1 MSARSVWFTSPRRVE
16 LRDEI
21 LDAVGPTDVHVRACL
36 SAISHGTEMLVFRG
50 NVPTELTLD
59 LPTLKG
65 SFAFPIKY
73 GYASVGRVDAVGSS
87 VTRLGRG
94 DLVFVHHPHQTAY
107 VVPETAPIRLPT
119 ETQPEAGVFLA
130 NVETAVNVV
139 LDAAPRIGE
148 RVLVSGQGV
157 VGLLITQVLRLTGV
171 SEVIVVDPVERRRTL
186 ACAVGAHRAFTPDD
200 VRAGAILDVTD
211 GQGVDIAIEVSGAP
225 AALDTAIENVTFG
238 GTLIVASWYG
248 TKTVP
253 LHLGGAFHRRRL
265 RLVSSQVSTID
276 SALQPRWTHARR
288 LSVATAV
295 LGSLQL
301 GLLISQRFS
310 IEQAPEAYALVDQ
323 SPEDAVQVVLTYP

>member
-1 MSARSVWFTSPRRVE
+1 
-16 LRDEI
+16 
-21 LDAVGPTDVHVRACL
+21 
-36 SAISHGTEMLVFRG
+36 MLVFRG
-50 NVPTELTLD
+50 DVPTELALD

-73 GYASVGRVDAVGSS
+73 GYASVGRVEDVGAS
-87 VTRLGRG
+87 VARLARG

-107 VVPETAPIRLPT
+107 VVPETAPIRLPV

-139 LDAAPRIGE
+139 LDTAPRIGE

-157 VGLLITQVLRLTGV
+157 VGLLITQVLRRTGV
-171 SEVIVVDPVERRRTL
+171 AEIIVVDPVERRRSL
-186 ACAVGAHRAFTPDD
+186 ACAVGADRAFAPEE
-200 VRAGAILDVTD
+200 VRAGAISDVTD
-211 GQGVDIAIEVSGAP
+211 GHGVDIAIEVSGAP

-265 RLVSSQVSTID
+265 KLVSSQVSTID

-288 LSVATAV
+288 LAVARDL
-295 LGSLQL
+295 LGSLEL
-301 GLLISQRFS
+301 RRLISQRFS
-310 IEQAPEAYALVDQ
+310 IEDAADAYALVDQ
-323 SPEDAVQVVLTYP
+323 SPQEAVQVVLTYP